1 MLSMPLVSLSEERA
15 TDLEKQMQQK
25 KAEKDVL
32 EKKHHFAL
40 WDADLDEFMAALD
53 KYEAK
58 EEADRLM

>member
-1 MLSMPLVSLSEERA
+1 
-15 TDLEKQMQQK
+15 MQQK